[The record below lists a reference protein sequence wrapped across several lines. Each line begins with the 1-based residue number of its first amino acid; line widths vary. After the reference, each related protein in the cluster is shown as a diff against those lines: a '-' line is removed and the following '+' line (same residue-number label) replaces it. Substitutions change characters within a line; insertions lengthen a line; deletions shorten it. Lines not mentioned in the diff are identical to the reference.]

1 MIQHGDLYKLQ
12 AVNRGRRGST
22 WTTCMRSP
30 KDASWAGA
38 QPDDD
43 WPNRPDSSLLAW
55 RGHSITCDTVVDA
68 SIDLGRSPKRDLL
81 KRFDILHPV
90 AYLIAQLEKQR
101 PGRFGAPAFQRGLTD
116 SPALSQLGLGH
127 ASFGHHVRPFAGFFG
142 TEMKAL
148 FAGKAKLVGRFKDGG
163 LL

>member
-12 AVNRGRRGST
+12 AVNKERPVST

-30 KDASWAGA
+30 KDASCACA
-38 QPDDD
+38 QPDGD
-43 WPNRPDSSLLAW
+43 WSNRSGSSLRAW
-55 RGHSITCDTVVDA
+55 RGHSITCDTVVDS
-68 SIDLGRSPKRDLL
+68 SIYLGRSPKRDLL

-90 AYLIAQLEKQR
+90 AHLIAQLEEQR

-116 SPALSQLGLGH
+116 SPALGQLGLGH
-127 ASFGHHVRPFAGFFG
+127 ASFGHHVRPFAGFVG
-142 TEMKAL
+142 TAMKAL